1 MIRNAIQIVGDLG
14 RVDDD
19 VDCRGEGEEEMAQL
33 DDDLAPQ
40 WLCGHLAIAQ
50 HVVRLIQVDEG
61 LRGVADHQHHH
72 HPCEEGHHGTIPPAV
87 CCMTGYCSVGSPHLF
102 TVDMLLCLL
111 VAAVMALTTFMLR
124 KVRRKMGR
132 MPE

>member
-61 LRGVADHQHHH
+61 LGGVADHQHHH
-72 HPCEEGHHGTIPPAV
+72 HPCEEGHHDTIPPAV
-87 CCMTGYCSVGSPHLF
+87 CCMTGYCIGGSASPFHSGYAVVPPSGCGHGPHHLH
-102 TVDMLLCLL
+102 VEEGEEED
-111 VAAVMALTTFMLR
+111 
-124 KVRRKMGR
+124 G
-132 MPE
+132 